1 MRAAKIDQDRLIIQQ
16 HVESSKHALEMAT
29 LKKKNEELEAM
40 MQQKQPDSEM
50 LSALQR
56 EQEKVTIQQGEI
68 EKLQGLLK
76 ADGGD
81 RDELVKAKATAEQE
95 LVLLRNELLALRNK
109 VVDLSR
115 VEQTSADMTAT
126 LDANAQRIVVLE
138 KHIAEDAK
146 DRTELQVHSLGRVV
160 VLHGSPSHR
169 IGLTASTLSHILC
182 SCIPSYSLLSIL
194 FKLLLQTPPRHQLQ
208 TVLTNK
214 DNRIKQLEKQIAE
227 TDASS
232 VTALTVKDQRIAELE
247 KQLAE
252 ASKVKSV
259 SAEQLAALTS
269 KSNRIEELE
278 KQLTL
283 NDHNH
288 RMDLIKVTFR
298 T

>member
-40 MQQKQPDSEM
+40 MQQKQPDSEV

-76 ADGGD
+76 ADGGG

-109 VVDLSR
+109 VVDLTR

-126 LDANAQRIVVLE
+126 LDANEQRIVVLE

-146 DRTELQVHSLGRVV
+146 DRTELQVHSLGRSIA
-160 VLHGSPSHR
+160 L
-169 IGLTASTLSHILC
+169 ITL
-182 SCIPSYSLLSIL
+182 
-194 FKLLLQTPPRHQLQ
+194 
-208 TVLTNK
+208 
-214 DNRIKQLEKQIAE
+214 
-227 TDASS
+227 
-232 VTALTVKDQRIAELE
+232 
-247 KQLAE
+247 
-252 ASKVKSV
+252 
-259 SAEQLAALTS
+259 
-269 KSNRIEELE
+269 
-278 KQLTL
+278 
-283 NDHNH
+283 
-288 RMDLIKVTFR
+288 
-298 T
+298 